1 MITLHTLTKHPLLKG
16 DTHFSIQIVTSCY
29 LFMLPKIFFFIYKK
43 TWNCLRYHSL
53 FSHCIHNFV
62 ILCTFRFFIS
72 RKEKGISLSLCF
84 FSCCIFAGSSTLLQF
99 SFSVPTSYVSVIVS
113 LCCRH
118 CAVVCSSVSML

>member
-29 LFMLPKIFFFIYKK
+29 LFMLPKIFFSYIRKREIVCATIVSSLIVFTTLLY
-43 TWNCLRYHSL
+43 YAHS
-53 FSHCIHNFV
+53 F
-62 ILCTFRFFIS
+62 FFIS
-72 RKEKGISLSLCF
+72 PKEKGISLFLCF